1 MKRSYYSLLALLAA
15 GNGFSAMAQQKD
27 STLVREMTIEKEY
40 NPIVREADKIT
51 RMPAVETPQTN
62 KTKIEYAEPTLEA
75 TTKREVQTLEVGA
88 VNTSYPFS
96 KKRGY
101 LDIAGGNYLNL
112 RGDFGYRFIDKEK
125 DLFGIELH
133 HNSSNGKIGFPEDSW
148 AKTKRKI
155 NDNSANLYYHHRFEN
170 LLLKTNVAYD
180 YSGFNYYGE
189 GDFDETY
196 PHAVFEEYP
205 VTHPDQTQQRV
216 SLGFSLNTLHKQD
229 WDYKMGFGFT
239 GFSQKMPGINENEIA
254 ISLGLSRN
262 SKSDWNFTT
271 DLDVNVLAYGGKS
284 VKYDWVT
291 EGAFKNTGVVS
302 IKPGM
307 KYDNGS
313 DFSAR
318 LGIRADM
325 AFGVAP
331 YVGIAPDFSMNW
343 TMAEH
348 WLLYGTLTGGID
360 QYSLSNLAKEHRY
373 YYSLIQNR
381 NSYTVA
387 DLELGIRSNAIA
399 GFWFDIYGKLGY
411 TKDDLFMESDVL
423 ALVAE
428 EKTYWMNAI
437 NGFTA
442 NAFGWKIGTKMKYQ
456 FSNML
461 DLKLNLQFNGWNVS
475 GDRVA
480 SYRPKYEIGMGA
492 TFRPIKKLTFDLNY
506 DLKGGREAELSKM
519 AVVAGTEPVTDAFV
533 EKSVYKLKDIH
544 QLNLKGDY
552 RFNDTFALNASLNN
566 LLFRKQ
572 EILYG
577 MPEQGFHF
585 MVGGS
590 IRF

>member
-1 MKRSYYSLLALLAA
+1 M
-15 GNGFSAMAQQKD
+15 
-27 STLVREMTIEKEY
+27 
-40 NPIVREADKIT
+40 
-51 RMPAVETPQTN
+51 
-62 KTKIEYAEPTLEA
+62 
-75 TTKREVQTLEVGA
+75 
-88 VNTSYPFS
+88 
-96 KKRGY
+96 
-101 LDIAGGNYLNL
+101 
-112 RGDFGYRFIDKEK
+112 
-125 DLFGIELH
+125 
-133 HNSSNGKIGFPEDSW
+133 
-148 AKTKRKI
+148 
-155 NDNSANLYYHHRFEN
+155 
-170 LLLKTNVAYD
+170 
-180 YSGFNYYGE
+180 
-189 GDFDETY
+189 
-196 PHAVFEEYP
+196 
-205 VTHPDQTQQRV
+205 
-216 SLGFSLNTLHKQD
+216 
-229 WDYKMGFGFT
+229 
-239 GFSQKMPGINENEIA
+239 
-254 ISLGLSRN
+254 
-262 SKSDWNFTT
+262 
-271 DLDVNVLAYGGKS
+271 
-284 VKYDWVT
+284 
-291 EGAFKNTGVVS
+291 
-302 IKPGM
+302 
-307 KYDNGS
+307 
-313 DFSAR
+313 
-318 LGIRADM
+318 
-325 AFGVAP
+325 
-331 YVGIAPDFSMNW
+331 
-343 TMAEH
+343 
-348 WLLYGTLTGGID
+348 
-360 QYSLSNLAKEHRY
+360 SNLAKEHRY

-475 GDRVA
+475 DDKVA